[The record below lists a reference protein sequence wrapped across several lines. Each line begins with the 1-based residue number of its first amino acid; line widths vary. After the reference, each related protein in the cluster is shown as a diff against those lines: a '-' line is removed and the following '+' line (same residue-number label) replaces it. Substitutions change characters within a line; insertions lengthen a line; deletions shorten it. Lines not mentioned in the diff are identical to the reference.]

1 MYLAATFTFMIKVLS
16 FVLKYAKLIIKFENV
31 IILGNHLCENY
42 KQQMGIGQK
51 KSSDGQQAHTSNH
64 LQQFLSR
71 ISIGNLSFS
80 FK

>member
-51 KSSDGQQAHTSNH
+51 KKVPMANKLTLLIIYSS
-64 LQQFLSR
+64 F
-71 ISIGNLSFS
+71 
-80 FK
+80 